1 MFKKV
6 AGGGPSYEKVDT
18 IIGKG
23 TEFKGTLSSSGV
35 LRIDGRFEG
44 EILHRGDLVIGET
57 GLVTA
62 NIKARHVTIAGE
74 VRGNVEAEGKLELV
88 TSGRL
93 FGDIKVA
100 ALVIGDGAVFRG
112 ASEMRQPEK
121 QPQPAPAPRR
131 ADHPA

>member
-1 MFKKV
+1 MFKKGT
-6 AGGGPSYEKVDT
+6 GGGPSLDKVDT

-35 LRIDGRFEG
+35 IRVDGRFEG
-44 EILHRGDLVIGET
+44 EILHRGDLVVGET
-57 GLVTA
+57 GFVTA

-74 VRGNVEAEGKLELV
+74 VRGNVEAEGKLELI

-112 ASEMRQPEK
+112 SSEMRQPEK
-121 QPQPAPAPRR
+121 VAAPTPAPRR
-131 ADHPA
+131 ADYPA